1 MSSDTDAPVSEN
13 FQPKSPKTAWPIIGR
28 WFFIL
33 AALAGYAILHLHLAG
48 LLIAQTNFTDKD
60 ILGGDQKNNL
70 KLALQTREDLHPDF
84 ATGVSVPI
92 KNWFPHRT
100 DGVVNPLWP
109 WIAAWLA
116 DGDHTISANDTV
128 TPEDRALFNRG
139 RWFNVGLTLGFLVVL
154 GIACA
159 RVFSVAASLN
169 IVLLAGL
176 GAFLPRAVFF
186 QPEPLYFTFFLL
198 TWVACVFAL
207 QRNSLWVYALI
218 GILSGVAYMAKG
230 SVQPLIAVFIAVSTL
245 RWLWGWIIA
254 HWPRGIP
261 NLVWVRRNHF
271 FGLFL
276 LVGCHLMT
284 IGPRLIYANER
295 FGDGFHSYP
304 GYWMWFDDFESC
316 YAWMGNHNTRAQLE
330 ALTPATKPS
339 FANYKATHTGAQMW
353 DRLRDGM
360 MVKTADLVWPGV
372 TKQSTKNPK
381 PWKGLLEWRGV
392 YLAILTA
399 LGLLLAIAMRIAVPR
414 PERAWHRLHPES
426 ATICLFVFGSL
437 AAYTLAYGWYT
448 PIGRGDRF
456 MLSLYAPLV
465 LSAIW
470 GAESL
475 LHRARRRQAPSWLF
489 KAYHIAQWLLLA
501 LILSRV
507 VEILSHPVFKN

>member
-1 MSSDTDAPVSEN
+1 MSTDAPE
-13 FQPKSPKTAWPIIGR
+13 TAPNEAPPNTGPNRWHRIGR
-28 WFFIL
+28 WGFVF
-33 AALAGYAILHLHLAG
+33 AALAGYAALHLHLG
-48 LLIAQTNFTDKD
+48 SLLMQQTNFTDKD
-60 ILGGDQKNNL
+60 ILGGDQKNNI
-70 KLALQTREDLHPDF
+70 KLALQTREDLNPDF
-84 ATGVSVPI
+84 SRGVSVPI

-109 WIAAWLA
+109 WIAAWMA
-116 DGDHTISANDTV
+116 DPDQTISASDEV
-128 TPEDRALFNRG
+128 TPQDRALFERG
-139 RWFNVGLTLGFLVVL
+139 RRFNLGLTLGFILIL
-154 GIACA
+154 GVACA
-159 RVFSVAASLN
+159 RIFSVAASLN
-169 IVLLAGL
+169 VVLLAGL

-198 TWVACVFAL
+198 TWVACIFAL

-230 SVQPLIAVFIAVSTL
+230 SVQPLVGVFVIVSTL

-261 NLVWVRRNHF
+261 NLLWVRRNHL

-284 IGPRLIYANER
+284 IGPRLIYAHDR

-316 YAWMGNHNTRAQLE
+316 YAWMGTHNTRAQLE
-330 ALTPATKPS
+330 AMTPADKPS
-339 FANYKATHTGAQMW
+339 LGNYAASHTGTQMW
-353 DRLRDGM
+353 ERLRDGM
-360 MVKTADLVWPGV
+360 KVKSADLFWPSV
-372 TKQSTKNPK
+372 TKQSKTNPK
-381 PWKGLLEWRGV
+381 PWKGILESRGI
-392 YLAILTA
+392 YLGILAA

-414 PERAWHRLHPES
+414 PERAWHKLHPES
-426 ATICLFVFGSL
+426 AAICLFVFGSL

-456 MLSLYAPLV
+456 MLSLYGPLV
-465 LSAIW
+465 LSAVW

-475 LHRARRRQAPSWLF
+475 LHRARRRAAPAWLIRS
-489 KAYHIAQWLLLA
+489 YHAAQWLLLA